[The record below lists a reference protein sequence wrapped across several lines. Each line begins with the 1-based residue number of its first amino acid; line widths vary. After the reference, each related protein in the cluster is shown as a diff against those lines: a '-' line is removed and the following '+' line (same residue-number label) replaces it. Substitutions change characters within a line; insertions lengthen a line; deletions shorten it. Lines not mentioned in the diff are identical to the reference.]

1 MLIAF
6 NTPPPC
12 PPTSLASCTI
22 LNAEGINKHEMKPRA
37 HHLFSAA
44 PPTAETK
51 PRQSQ
56 YMGDL
61 HRSVWPAVRPPA
73 HKWLAQQWSQ
83 NQQPSCYKP
92 IVSGSP
98 TRTGETFSITRL
110 LVNSLM
116 QLTRSFK
123 NKAQTQD
130 VESRFLSISGRLT
143 TGVSFL
149 TSFKPLVLF
158 I

>member
-1 MLIAF
+1 MLIDF
-6 NTPPPC
+6 NSPLPAPER
-12 PPTSLASCTI
+12 SLACCTS
-22 LNAEGINKHEMKPRA
+22 LNAEGIHKQEIKPRA

-44 PPTAETK
+44 SPTVETK

-56 YMGDL
+56 YMEDV

-83 NQQPSCYKP
+83 NQQPSCYKS
-92 IVSGSP
+92 IVFGSP
-98 TRTGETFSITRL
+98 TRTGETFSIRL
-110 LVNSLM
+110 LVNSLR

-123 NKAQTQD
+123 NKAQMQD
-130 VESRFLSISGRLT
+130 VESQFLSVLGRLT
-143 TGVSFL
+143 AGVSFL